1 MSRHRRKTTRRPGH
15 LVVAIAVLTVLVAGI
30 LAACSGSA
38 PADPAPR
45 PALTDWHDAGPEGVE
60 WACERGILLF
70 RASSPVNGG
79 FGLAAVTGQT
89 SWCSE

>member
-1 MSRHRRKTTRRPGH
+1 MSRHRKPVTRRPGH
-15 LVVAIAVLTVLVAGI
+15 AMIGVIVLGLLVAAI

-38 PADPAPR
+38 PAAPAPA
-45 PALTDWHDAGPEGVE
+45 PTDWHDAGPEGVE

-70 RASSPVNGG
+70 RASSSVNGAY
-79 FGLAAVTGQT
+79 GLTAVTGQT